1 MLDIFMEKWIV
12 KDTSMV
18 RHSRYNSNKVHF
30 SESSAFVG
38 NQVVYLYPDF
48 ETVMVGTFQNEIM
61 ISAKEA
67 RLKAFKCKNGLMRI
81 KVSKPKKEAPTFN
94 YYPTNKI
101 RINDQVR

>member
-1 MLDIFMEKWIV
+1 
-12 KDTSMV
+12 MV
-18 RHSRYNSNKVHF
+18 RQSQYNFYRVVHMF
-30 SESSAFVG
+30 ESSAIVG

-48 ETVMVGTFQNEIM
+48 ETVMVGTFQNERM

-67 RLKAFKCKNGLMRI
+67 KLKAYKCENGLMRI
-81 KVSKPKKEAPTFN
+81 KVSRPEKEAPTFN